1 MMKMTVRKKRR
12 MCAWIS
18 IGGFSLAYFA
28 CNGLE
33 RGFLSYG
40 ASVWMMVIGV
50 LICILFGYKGGYL
63 I

>member
-1 MMKMTVRKKRR
+1 MEMTVRKKRR
-12 MCAWIS
+12 MCAWFS

-33 RGFLSYG
+33 RGFLPYG
-40 ASVWMMVIGV
+40 ISTWLMVIGI

>member
-1 MMKMTVRKKRR
+1 MKMTVRKKRR
-12 MCAWIS
+12 MCAWLS

-33 RGFLSYG
+33 HGFLSYG
-40 ASVWMMVIGV
+40 VSVWLMVIGI
-50 LICILFGYKGGYL
+50 LACIVFGYKGGYL